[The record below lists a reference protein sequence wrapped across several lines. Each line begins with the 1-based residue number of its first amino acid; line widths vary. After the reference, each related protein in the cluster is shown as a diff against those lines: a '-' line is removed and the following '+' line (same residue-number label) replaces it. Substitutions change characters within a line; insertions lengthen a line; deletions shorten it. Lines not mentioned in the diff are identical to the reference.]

1 MKTERLDEH
10 DMTKKMM
17 DVMRGGYK
25 SLLTEVVSDQNM
37 DPQQE
42 FQQQQNPEQPKTNM
56 VDTIDGPEPDGT
68 LTPVQGDA
76 VFNDELK
83 KLQDTVD
90 SSVDITN
97 FKIYPSD
104 KNIMIEGILEERNTQ
119 GSGIKFRMELKAGE
133 IKTAE
138 QNIAVTQTALTDFQS
153 IAGARTTW
161 TFEDKTEDARLRTVC
176 SGLRAQYQNIVTEY
190 NARAGEVDRAM
201 FVDGLPLFFPL

>member
-1 MKTERLDEH
+1 MKTEKLNEH

-25 SLLTEVVSDQNM
+25 SLLTEFVDTPNM
-37 DPQQE
+37 GTQQIK
-42 FQQQQNPEQPKTNM
+42 QQPDPEQPTTKM
-56 VDTIDGPEPDGT
+56 VDTVDGPEPDGT

-90 SSVDITN
+90 SSVEITN

-119 GSGIKFRMELKAGE
+119 DSGIKFRMELKAGE
-133 IKTAE
+133 IKTSMSD
-138 QNIAVTQTALTDFQS
+138 VDLTDEISTILNALQGYY
-153 IAGARTTW
+153 INWRKEWGT
-161 TFEDKTEDARLRTVC
+161 RLP
-176 SGLRAQYQNIVTEY
+176 TEY
-190 NARAGEVDRAM
+190 PAKNNNNNN
-201 FVDGLPLFFPL
+201 